1 MQYFGW
7 NSSEGMNKAR
17 NTAWCF
23 FYFSEGVFYMQDV
36 YCENCL
42 FGLVERLGGEPRC
55 RNWVERL
62 GGRIGCR
69 NQMDRLGGETE

>member
-36 YCENCL
+36 YRENCL
-42 FGLVERLGGEPRC
+42 FGLLVGETRWKDWIEKLGGE
-55 RNWVERL
+55 
-62 GGRIGCR
+62 
-69 NQMDRLGGETE
+69 